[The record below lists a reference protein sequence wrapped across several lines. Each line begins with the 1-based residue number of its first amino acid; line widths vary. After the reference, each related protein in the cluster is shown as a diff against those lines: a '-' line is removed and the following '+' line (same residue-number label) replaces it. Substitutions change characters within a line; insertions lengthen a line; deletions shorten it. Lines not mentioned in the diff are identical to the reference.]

1 MNILR
6 LLYLNRVHVL
16 FCFTLLISL
25 SLYFFNSSHAVL
37 AVKADIADIVSLV
50 LKPQDVYRGIIQT
63 REKNW
68 VLQETVSQLRLLNSR
83 LIYLKHENEKLRAM
97 LNYSQASPLSLLST
111 LVVNN
116 HLSDPIHTITIN
128 SGSEVSLVK
137 GLPVI
142 DMNGILGKIIA
153 VGDRASMV
161 QLITDRNF
169 RISVRVGERWNL
181 GLFVPT
187 HGPYAV
193 VEGIPKSQKV
203 VQGDLIITSG
213 ISDIYP
219 ADIPVGEVVDV
230 LIDPE
235 RPFLKIIAE
244 ISADPYNS
252 DYVFVIQ

>member
-1 MNILR
+1 M
-6 LLYLNRVHVL
+6 
-16 FCFTLLISL
+16 
-25 SLYFFNSSHAVL
+25 VL

-50 LKPQDVYRGIIQT
+50 LKPQEVYRGIIQT

-83 LIYLKHENEKLRAM
+83 LIYLKYENEKLRAM
-97 LNYSQASPLSLLST
+97 LNYSQDSPLSLLSA

-116 HLSDPIHTITIN
+116 HLSDPVHTLTIN
-128 SGSEVSLVK
+128 SGIEDSLIK
-137 GLPVI
+137 GMPVM

-187 HGPYAV
+187 HGSFGV

-203 VQGDLIITSG
+203 VRGDLIITSG

-219 ADIPVGEVVDV
+219 ADIPVGEIVDV
-230 LIDPE
+230 RIDPE
-235 RPFLKIIAE
+235 RPFLQITAE
-244 ISADPYNS
+244 ISAEPHTS
-252 DYVFVIQ
+252 DYVFIIQ